1 MKFQSKEDIK
11 KLEAQIKKGYSLPI
25 FKGFIAVNKRGVE
38 QIIDTIYANLPDD
51 VKRAREVLRNSDIK
65 PTVHQSKNNL
75 FDFLQKLEIT
85 LNETMSIANFS
96 ILKIKEIETL
106 LYQIGNNIPEEI
118 TQAEKINN

>member
-11 KLEAQIKKGYSLPI
+11 RLEAQIKSGYSLPI

-38 QIIDTIYANLPDD
+38 QIIDAIYANLPDD
-51 VKRAREVLRNSDIK
+51 VKKAREFLKNSNIK
-65 PTVHQSKNNL
+65 PVNHQSKNL
-75 FDFLQKLEIT
+75 FDFLQKLENA
-85 LNETMSIANFS
+85 LNETMSIADFS

-118 TQAEKINN
+118 TQAEKINE

>member
-11 KLEAQIKKGYSLPI
+11 KLEAQIKNGYSLPI

-38 QIIDTIYANLPDD
+38 QIIDAIYANLPDD
-51 VKRAREVLRNSDIK
+51 VKRAREFLKNLNIK
-65 PTVHQSKNNL
+65 PTIHQSKNNL

-85 LNETMSIANFS
+85 LNETISIANFS

-118 TQAEKINN
+118 TQAEKIND

>member
-11 KLEAQIKKGYSLPI
+11 RLEAQIKSGYSLPI

-38 QIIDTIYANLPDD
+38 QIIDAIYANLPDD
-51 VKRAREVLRNSDIK
+51 VKRAREFLKNSNIK
-65 PTVHQSKNNL
+65 PGNHQSKNL
-75 FDFLQKLEIT
+75 FDFLQKLENT
-85 LNETMSIANFS
+85 LNETMSIADFS

-118 TQAEKINN
+118 TQAEKINE

>member
-11 KLEAQIKKGYSLPI
+11 RLEAQIKSGYSLPI

-38 QIIDTIYANLPDD
+38 QIIDAIYANLPDD
-51 VKRAREVLRNSDIK
+51 VKKARAFLKNSNIK
-65 PTVHQSKNNL
+65 PVNHQSKNL
-75 FDFLQKLEIT
+75 FDFLQKLENT
-85 LNETMSIANFS
+85 LNETMSIADFS

-118 TQAEKINN
+118 TQAEKINE

>member
-11 KLEAQIKKGYSLPI
+11 RLEAQIKSGYSLPI

-38 QIIDTIYANLPDD
+38 QIIDAIYANLPDD
-51 VKRAREVLRNSDIK
+51 VKRAREFLKNSDIK
-65 PTVHQSKNNL
+65 PTIRQNKNNL
-75 FDFLQKLEIT
+75 FDFLQKLETT
-85 LNETMSIANFS
+85 LNETMSIADFS

-118 TQAEKINN
+118 TQAEKINE

>member
-11 KLEAQIKKGYSLPI
+11 RLEAQIKSGYSLPI

-38 QIIDTIYANLPDD
+38 QIIDAIYTNLP
-51 VKRAREVLRNSDIK
+51 SDIK
-65 PTVHQSKNNL
+65 KARAFLKNSNIKPVNHQSKNL
-75 FDFLQKLEIT
+75 FDFLQKLENT
-85 LNETMSIANFS
+85 LNETMSIADFS

-118 TQAEKINN
+118 TQAEKINE

>member
-11 KLEAQIKKGYSLPI
+11 RLEAQIKSGYSLPI

-38 QIIDTIYANLPDD
+38 QIIDAIYANLPDD
-51 VKRAREVLRNSDIK
+51 VKRAREFLKNSDIK
-65 PTVHQSKNNL
+65 PVNHQSKNL
-75 FDFLQKLEIT
+75 FDFLQKLETT
-85 LNETMSIANFS
+85 LNETMSIADFS

-118 TQAEKINN
+118 TQAEKINE

>member
-11 KLEAQIKKGYSLPI
+11 RLEAKIKSGYSLPI

-38 QIIDTIYANLPDD
+38 QIIDAIYANLPDD
-51 VKRAREVLRNSDIK
+51 VKKAREFLKNSNIK
-65 PTVHQSKNNL
+65 PVNHQGKNL
-75 FDFLQKLEIT
+75 FDFLQKLENT
-85 LNETMSIANFS
+85 LNETMSIADFS

-118 TQAEKINN
+118 TQAEKINE

>member
-11 KLEAQIKKGYSLPI
+11 KLEAQIKNGYSLPI
-25 FKGFIAVNKRGVE
+25 FKGYIAVNKRGVE
-38 QIIDTIYANLPDD
+38 QIIDAIYANLPDD
-51 VKRAREVLRNSDIK
+51 VKRAREFLKNLNIK
-65 PTVHQSKNNL
+65 PTIHQSKNNL

-85 LNETMSIANFS
+85 LNETISIANFS

-118 TQAEKINN
+118 TQAEKIND

>member
-11 KLEAQIKKGYSLPI
+11 RLEAQIKSGYSLPI

-38 QIIDTIYANLPDD
+38 QIIDAIYANLPDD
-51 VKRAREVLRNSDIK
+51 VKKAREFLKNSNIK
-65 PTVHQSKNNL
+65 PVNHQSRNL
-75 FDFLQKLEIT
+75 FDFLQKLENT
-85 LNETMSIANFS
+85 LNETMSIDDFS

-118 TQAEKINN
+118 TQAEKINE

>member
-11 KLEAQIKKGYSLPI
+11 KLEAQIKSGYSLPI

-38 QIIDTIYANLPDD
+38 QIIDAIYANLPDD
-51 VKRAREVLRNSDIK
+51 VKRAREFLKNSNIK
-65 PTVHQSKNNL
+65 PTIRQNKNNL
-75 FDFLQKLEIT
+75 FDFLQKLETT
-85 LNETMSIANFS
+85 LNETMSIADFS

-118 TQAEKINN
+118 TQAEKINE

>member
-11 KLEAQIKKGYSLPI
+11 RLEAQIKSAYSLPI

-38 QIIDTIYANLPDD
+38 QIIDAIYANLPDD
-51 VKRAREVLRNSDIK
+51 VKKAREFLKNSNIK
-65 PTVHQSKNNL
+65 PANHQSKNL
-75 FDFLQKLEIT
+75 FDFLQKLENT
-85 LNETMSIANFS
+85 LNETMSIADFS

-118 TQAEKINN
+118 TQAEKINE